1 MSLLANKK
9 DIVTRYGNRYTAEEW
24 ELKKQLEA
32 EDGTEREPTTA
43 EKETAKQ
50 EFITTLTAA
59 GIEETTIAK
68 LAALGGMGILSQYER
83 EILRFSS
90 PEREALVVKAANA
103 WCRKLN

>member
-32 EDGTEREPTTA
+32 EDGVAREPTAA

-50 EFITTLTAA
+50 EFIATLTAA
-59 GIEETTIAK
+59 GIEEATVTK
-68 LAALGGMGILSQYER
+68 LAALSGMGILSQYER

-90 PEREALVVKAANA
+90 PERKALVIKAAND